1 MRSLA
6 GPQVATELAEMQG
19 KDGDE
24 NTEPSPTAGD
34 ASEEKPAEHPASAA
48 RRGSVAAEPSV
59 EAAAEQELKAELSGT
74 MDELVTTRKALAHA
88 LDMMA
93 TAGIANDQVKAISD
107 MLRSST

>member
-1 MRSLA
+1 
-6 GPQVATELAEMQG
+6 MQG
-19 KDGDE
+19 KGGDE
-24 NTEPSPTAGD
+24 NSEPSPAIVVTTV
-34 ASEEKPAEHPASAA
+34 EE
-48 RRGSVAAEPSV
+48 EPSV